1 MGKLVTISERDYHS
15 DREHVS
21 KTWLDKINRSP
32 LHLRCYLDS
41 EPKPQTPAMQLG
53 SITHVC
59 ILEPDRFNTE
69 FVCSPKLDKRT
80 KAGKEEYAQ
89 FEAEN
94 SGKVVVDKSSFDKAV
109 SMRDSVRAH
118 KAARALLD
126 AGSAEQSVFWNDS
139 EFEVGCKARGDWV
152 RENIIVDLKTSSD
165 ASPSGFAKS
174 IANFRYHVQ
183 AAHYEAGF
191 DIDKFVFIVVESEPP
206 YGVAVYAVDADM
218 LLRGS
223 EARKRNMDAY
233 AECIQTDKWPGYPD
247 SVQTIA
253 LPTWA

>member
-1 MGKLVTISERDYHS
+1 MGKLVTISEHDYHS

-32 LHLRCYLDS
+32 
-41 EPKPQTPAMQLG
+41 
-53 SITHVC
+53 
-59 ILEPDRFNTE
+59 LEPDRFNTE

-118 KAARALLD
+118 KASRALLD

-152 RENIIVDLKTSSD
+152 RENIIVDLKTSLV
-165 ASPSGFAKS
+165 
-174 IANFRYHVQ
+174 IRVR
-183 AAHYEAGF
+183 
-191 DIDKFVFIVVESEPP
+191 I
-206 YGVAVYAVDADM
+206 
-218 LLRGS
+218 LLVRRCRDG
-223 EARKRNMDAY
+223 
-233 AECIQTDKWPGYPD
+233 
-247 SVQTIA
+247 
-253 LPTWA
+253 